1 MSSGRVIVRACGGG
15 AGRAP
20 WKGDELTR
28 PVHARVE
35 DRG

>member
-1 MSSGRVIVRACGGG
+1 MSSGRVIVRACGG